1 MLETYAISGLGSV
14 TVLML
19 GAIWYRIGKL
29 DDKFEKF
36 DGDCRVRH
44 ESVMQKED
52 YWREHIPLERSCEA
66 LHSRVDKLE
75 VRLSMPEIDRR

>member
-36 DGDCRVRH
+36 DG
-44 ESVMQKED
+44 MQKED